1 MVTVRNP
8 FKRQDSVDAV
18 ADPTFHQTVSN
29 EVKTP
34 SDEKDAYAADVQDTL
49 PVDNPY
55 GEVHNEK
62 NLLANGKERPIEV
75 SPAFPPLVARR
86 SSHDPSSVEQH

>member
-18 ADPTFHQTVSN
+18 VDPALHHTVSN
-29 EVKTP
+29 GSAKSP
-34 SDEKDAYAADVQDTL
+34 SDEKEGFATDVQDTL

-55 GEVHNEK
+55 GAVHNSK

-75 SPAFPPLVARR
+75 SLLPRSDPL
-86 SSHDPSSVEQH
+86 SLT